1 LILFDASV
9 LLNAYHTRSASH
21 AACRLFLEEK
31 LSGIVPTALCWPSIL
46 AFLRIGT
53 NPRVFEHPLSRTE
66 ASAIVSTW
74 LAQPAVVLL
83 EPGERFWTILENLI
97 ETAQIVGPMMTDAAL
112 AALAIEHGAV
122 LATTDR
128 DFTRFPALATV
139 DPSA

>member
-9 LLNAYHTRSASH
+9 LLNAYHTRSTSH
-21 AACRLFLEEK
+21 QQCRRFLEEA
-31 LSGIVPTALCWPSIL
+31 LSGAGPTALCWPSIL

-53 NPRVFEHPLSRTE
+53 NPRVFEQPFARNE
-66 ASAIVSTW
+66 ASAIVSAW

-83 EPGERFWTILENLI
+83 EPGDRFWTILQNLI
-97 ETAQIVGPMMTDAAL
+97 ETAQIAGPLMSDAAL
-112 AALAIEHGAV
+112 AALAIEHGAI

-128 DFTRFPALATV
+128 DFTRFPSLPTV